1 MGRKIRIFTQY
12 LLLIAFASL
21 MCAAFE
27 DDELEYIRTPD
38 VVFVGTPYDLVSK
51 MLKMAQVKKDDV
63 VYDLGCGDG
72 RMLILAAQKYGCRGI
87 GYEIDPDRVR
97 AARENVSR
105 NHVED
110 LVKIVQADI
119 FTLDLSEADVL
130 PLYLLPEMN
139 IRLLPQLKE
148 LRPGSRL
155 VFHAYDLEDY
165 IADENITIISNE
177 DNASHTLIL
186 YTTPLRQKEGE

>member
-1 MGRKIRIFTQY
+1 
-12 LLLIAFASL
+12 

-27 DDELEYIRTPD
+27 DDELKYIRTPD

-72 RMLILAAQKYGCRGI
+72 RMLILAAQKYGCRGV

-97 AARENVSR
+97 AARGNVSR

-139 IRLLPQLKE
+139 IRLLPQLKQ

-155 VFHAYDLEDY
+155 VFHDYDLEDY

-177 DNASHTLIL
+177 DNASHTLTL
-186 YTTPLRQKEGE
+186 YTTPLRLKEGE